1 MFGLTEAYQTRRTE
15 IDNFQFLRTLTGI
28 RRIGSITVDAPRIEN
43 ECRCRD
49 LSAEGTIGNML
60 NHPPDRSRAMAAG
73 CLWIA
78 VLMSGCSDEP
88 TSPDST
94 PPPAIGNLSVFGVA
108 AGR

>member
-1 MFGLTEAYQTRRTE
+1 
-15 IDNFQFLRTLTGI
+15 
-28 RRIGSITVDAPRIEN
+28 
-43 ECRCRD
+43 
-49 LSAEGTIGNML
+49 
-60 NHPPDRSRAMAAG
+60 MAAG